1 MSFITAVRNLLTPGY
16 DQLAARIAAVETRTA
31 AVEAR
36 PAMSDADR
44 VLLDKA
50 AALVAEI
57 ESAAGGAVTP
67 PAEPTPQTDDGS
79 ITITVTDVQP

>member
-1 MSFITAVRNLLTPGY
+1 MSFATAVRNLFMPDY
-16 DQLAARIAAVETRTA
+16 DTLAARIA

-44 VLLDKA
+44 ALLVKA

-57 ESAAGGAVTP
+57 EAAAGGAATPADPVP
-67 PAEPTPQTDDGS
+67 PADDGS
-79 ITITVTDVQP
+79 ITVTDVTP

>member
-1 MSFITAVRNLLTPGY
+1 MSFATAVRNLFMPDY
-16 DQLAARIAAVETRTA
+16 DTLAARIA

-44 VLLDKA
+44 ALLVKA

-57 ESAAGGAVTP
+57 EAAAGGAVTP
-67 PAEPTPQTDDGS
+67 ADPPADDGS
-79 ITITVTDVQP
+79 ITVTDVTP